1 MAFFKRSEKA
11 LASQRGFQSLR
22 RDYER
27 TEQALESAAKR
38 GDLQGIKKAMKEHR
52 KYEYALLYKNMK
64 RK

>member
-11 LASQRGFQSLR
+11 LAKERGFQSLR

-27 TEQALESAAKR
+27 TEQALETAAKR
-38 GDLQGIKKAMKEHR
+38 GDLQGIKRAMKEHR

-64 RK
+64 NK

>member
-1 MAFFKRSEKA
+1 MAFFKRNEKA
-11 LASQRGFQSLR
+11 LAKERGFQSLR

-38 GDLQGIKKAMKEHR
+38 GDLKGVKRAMKEHR

>member
-11 LASQRGFQSLR
+11 LAKERGFQSLR

-27 TEQALESAAKR
+27 TEQALETAAKC
-38 GDLQGIKKAMKEHR
+38 GDLQGVKRAMKEHR

-64 RK
+64 NK

>member
-1 MAFFKRSEKA
+1 M
-11 LASQRGFQSLR
+11 ASQRGFQSLR

-27 TEQALESAAKR
+27 TEQALETAAKR
-38 GDLQGIKKAMKEHR
+38 GDLQGVKRAMKGHH